1 MAQSRAAGATIRND
15 QSFTTG
21 AHIVAR
27 ELSFADR
34 FGRDPA
40 VLTRSPGR
48 VNLIGDHTDY
58 NQGYVLPTAID
69 RHTKLAAAPRTD
81 RTLRVFCE
89 AYQEEALID
98 LDGHIGL
105 LGESTHWSNYV
116 RGAVWWL
123 REHDYNSIGAD
134 VLIWGDLPV
143 GAGLASSTSLVL
155 GVMATLA
162 QLSGWNVPKDLMS
175 RAGQKIESEF
185 LGAINGMVDEV
196 AIAQSEPRT
205 ALLIDCR
212 SMGIT
217 TVPFNP
223 AAAGLSLVIVNS
235 GLSRDDSNS
244 VIAKRR
250 RECEA
255 ALGALKV
262 ITYNLELQSLRDI
275 TPDTLHSHGGK
286 LYPTLY
292 KRARHVITENER
304 VLQAVVALSV
314 NDFGTA
320 GRLMNESHESLKND
334 YEVSNLFMDRL
345 VELAHETEGVVGARM
360 FGQGF
365 GGCTVNLV
373 QNTAIRAFDRNVVRR
388 YTEET
393 SLKAETYVVRPAGG
407 LEVDVL

>member
-1 MAQSRAAGATIRND
+1 
-15 QSFTTG
+15 
-21 AHIVAR
+21 
-27 ELSFADR
+27 
-34 FGRDPA
+34 

-48 VNLIGDHTDY
+48 VNLIGDHTSY
-58 NQGYVLPTAID
+58 NLGYVLPTAID
-69 RHTKLAAAPRTD
+69 RYTKLAAAPRSD
-81 RTLRVFCE
+81 RTLRVYSE
-89 AYQEEALID
+89 AYQEQAEID

-105 LGESTHWSNYV
+105 LGEETHWANYV

-123 REHDYNSIGAD
+123 REHDYNSVGAD
-134 VLIWGDLPV
+134 VLIWGDLPIGV
-143 GAGLASSTSLVL
+143 GLASSASMIM
-155 GVMATLA
+155 GIMGTLA
-162 QLSGWNVPKDLMS
+162 QLSGWNVPKDEMA
-175 RAGQKIESEF
+175 RAGHKIESEF
-185 LGAINGMVDEV
+185 IGTINGIVDEV
-196 AIAQSEPRT
+196 AIAHSEPRS

-212 SMGIT
+212 SVGVT

-223 AAAGLSLVIVNS
+223 AAAGLSMVIVNS
-235 GLSRDDSNS
+235 GLTREDGNS

-275 TPDTLHSHGGK
+275 TPDTLHSYGGK

-314 NDFGTA
+314 NDFQTA
-320 GRLMNESHESLKND
+320 GQLMNESHESLKND
-334 YEVSNLFMDRL
+334 FEVSNLFMDRL
-345 VELAHETEGVVGARM
+345 VELAQETEGVVGARM

-373 QNTAIRAFDRNVVRR
+373 QNTAIRSFDRNVVRR